1 MIQPG
6 EGDCFDSKVPKIHN
20 PFLLGLSTSQRSPG
34 TTFSVSF
41 SSDFQD
47 TGRLTSPALTCV
59 LAIVQEQVQMGGS

>member
-6 EGDCFDSKVPKIHN
+6 EGTKIDN

-34 TTFSVSF
+34 TTFS
-41 SSDFQD
+41 SDFQD

-59 LAIVQEQVQMGGS
+59 QEQVQMGGS

>member
-6 EGDCFDSKVPKIHN
+6 EGDFFDSKVPKSHN

-59 LAIVQEQVQMGGS
+59 EEQVQMGGS